1 MADDRDLKM
10 RCLELAER
18 LVGHANRDVAEVV
31 RIANTLFASLPPG
44 VDASKTQ
51 QAMHKQ
57 IGRESRGPEPST
69 KLKAD
74 PLRPAGQVRK
84 EPGTS

>member
-31 RIANTLFASLPPG
+31 RIGNTLFASLPPG
-44 VDASKTQ
+44 PDASKTKV
-51 QAMHKQ
+51 AMSKV
-57 IGRESRGPEPST
+57 IGRESRQPEATT

-74 PLRPAGQVRK
+74 PPLAGQVRK
-84 EPGTS
+84 EPATK